1 MLLAQG
7 EQSERKARLSRA
19 LHHHLP
25 LQLLPLPGAGGFL
38 MQAPGPLHL
47 LFNMHVKY
55 EHHLSDESLR
65 AHPDWLLVRWFSLPG
80 SAGSTL
86 S

>member
-1 MLLAQG
+1 M
-7 EQSERKARLSRA
+7 
-19 LHHHLP
+19 
-25 LQLLPLPGAGGFL
+25 PGAGGFL